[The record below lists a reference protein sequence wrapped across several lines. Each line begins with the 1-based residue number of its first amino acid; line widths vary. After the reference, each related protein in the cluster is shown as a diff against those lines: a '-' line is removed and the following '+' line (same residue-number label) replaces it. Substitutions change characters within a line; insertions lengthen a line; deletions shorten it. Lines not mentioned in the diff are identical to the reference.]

1 MKLSNSRYMAY
12 EPLTGFLTFK
22 VDKLSPEQLEALEGV
37 REKPIEVSV
46 KVNRGK
52 RSHDSNS
59 YLWVILTKIAEVVNS
74 SKDEIYEEMLQKY
87 GYFDE
92 DAVITVKAEC
102 DMSRIDGHWRFIKEN
117 GKFKAYIRIMGTS
130 EYDPKQMNFFLD
142 QVILEAQGL
151 GIETDTPEQIA
162 EYKRLYEKRYGIA
175 DSIRVENPA

>member
-52 RSHDSNS
+52 RSLDSNS
-59 YLWVILTKIAEVVNS
+59 FMWVLISKIAEVVGS
-74 SKDEIYEEMLQKY
+74 SKDEVYEECLQKY
-87 GYFDE
+87 GYLDE

-102 DMSRIDGHWRFIKEN
+102 DISRIDGHWRFLKEN
-117 GKFKAYIRIMGTS
+117 GKFKAYIRIIGTS
-130 EYDPKQMNFFLD
+130 EYDPRRMNHFLD
-142 QVILEAQGL
+142 QVIIEAQDL
-151 GIETDTPEQIA
+151 GIETDTPEQIE
-162 EYKRLYEKRYGIA
+162 EYKRLYEKRYGTA